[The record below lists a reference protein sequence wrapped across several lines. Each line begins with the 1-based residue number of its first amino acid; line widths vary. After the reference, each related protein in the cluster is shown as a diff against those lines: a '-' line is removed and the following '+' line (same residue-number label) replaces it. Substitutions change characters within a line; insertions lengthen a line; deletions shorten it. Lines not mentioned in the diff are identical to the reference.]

1 MPTPIRST
9 TLASIES
16 GPELPKHRFLLFGVA
31 GRLCACDLDAV
42 REIVPA
48 RTATRLPG
56 APAWVCGLINL
67 RGTLLTVIDL
77 AARFGEQGAV
87 MRMII
92 VAEGAGKKLGL
103 GVDAVR
109 DVDAVNDDGL
119 ETVDEQRSAGGIVRG
134 LARVGAGRTE
144 IALVCDVD
152 AIARQALLL

>member
-1 MPTPIRST
+1 M
-9 TLASIES
+9 
-16 GPELPKHRFLLFGVA
+16 
-31 GRLCACDLDAV
+31 
-42 REIVPA
+42 
-48 RTATRLPG
+48 
-56 APAWVCGLINL
+56 CGLINL